1 MNTPTPAGVQLSAP
15 EQGLAK
21 ERRVIL
27 QADRVMRVYI
37 AGPMTGLPEFN
48 FPAFNAMAEVLRADG
63 WHVENPAEHGH
74 VDGAEWAD
82 YLRYDISRLSTC
94 SAMMLLP
101 GWSSSRGA
109 RLEVS
114 IAKELGHEMLYAVG
128 AEQMPSDFDRVT
140 AERDALQ
147 QRLTAVDERADAL
160 ADECEELRALLDAP
174 TYPNRLCHVDY
185 TAHPYICG
193 GFKGDEEAQRRYDE
207 KFGKPAAQ
215 PQGEPVYQVS
225 DGVNGWSDVD
235 LLRYTACCLDPEE
248 YECRIL
254 YAEQP
259 APVAAIFAIPCR
271 KFAGNAV
278 EVPACRSDCPCDTG
292 IPDFTPGNGNKAR
305 RRAAAIEALKPENQ
319 RITPIDHG
327 TKAGFCDCNQGRLP
341 CTCKPSAYD
350 GFDNGVD

>member
-1 MNTPTPAGVQLSAP
+1 MNTPTPAGVLLSAP

-147 QRLTAVDERADAL
+147 LSLNTADERADVLEGLLREVTASCAL
-160 ADECEELRALLDAP
+160 IFEDHDA
-174 TYPNRLCHVDY
+174 
-185 TAHPYICG
+185 TA
-193 GFKGDEEAQRRYDE
+193 ET
-207 KFGKPAAQ
+207 
-215 PQGEPVYQVS
+215 
-225 DGVNGWSDVD
+225 VD
-235 LLRYTACCLDPEE
+235 LQD
-248 YECRIL
+248 RID
-254 YAEQP
+254 A
-259 APVAAIFAIPCR
+259 
-271 KFAGNAV
+271 
-278 EVPACRSDCPCDTG
+278 
-292 IPDFTPGNGNKAR
+292 
-305 RRAAAIEALKPENQ
+305 ALKPAEGGGDEPNCLLCLDKK
-319 RITPIDHG
+319 TVPSNLAEG
-327 TKAGFCDCNQGRLP
+327 YVMDCPDCCGEE
-341 CTCKPSAYD
+341 
-350 GFDNGVD
+350 G